1 MRYRKQRTDADEDDE
16 FDDEARSPAREERPR
31 GRRGDNERDGQ
42 QRDNRRTGNNTQRRG
57 KRDLETAEDDEDRQ
71 PAAKKGKKDN
81 KPREKIAGNMEAFPE
96 L

>member
-1 MRYRKQRTDADEDDE
+1 MVDEDEDE
-16 FDDEARSPAREERPR
+16 FDDEARNPTDRAERPR

-42 QRDNRRTGNNTQRRG
+42 QRDGRRTGNNTQRRG
-57 KRDLETAEDDEDRQ
+57 RRDLETAEDDEDRQ
-71 PAAKKGKKDN
+71 PAGKKAKKEN